1 MKHSCDQILSSSDC
15 VVKSFKKAF
24 DTCTV
29 QLSKFT
35 RFDQWTIIEQ
45 QEGGAFVLRSL
56 QQSSLC
62 LFVLI
67 KYPFLNLYL
76 YPACLNR
83 LLSHSLGKLLIC
95 KYRERIEH
103 YSTGEQSLRAS
114 MKLSLAWTL
123 IVVVLVLFKKHLI
136 LLVLLNLHISFF
148 EFSIVL
154 FTPFTI
160 GKLCYSIKY

>member
-1 MKHSCDQILSSSDC
+1 MAKM
-15 VVKSFKKAF
+15 
-24 DTCTV
+24 
-29 QLSKFT
+29 
-35 RFDQWTIIEQ
+35 
-45 QEGGAFVLRSL
+45 
-56 QQSSLC
+56 
-62 LFVLI
+62 
-67 KYPFLNLYL
+67 YL

-83 LLSHSLGKLLIC
+83 LLSHLLGKLLIC
-95 KYRERIEH
+95 KYRERTEH
-103 YSTGEQSLRAS
+103 FSTGEQSLRAS

-160 GKLCYSIKY
+160 GKLYYSIFAQHSCLTRTQDLLLVKNAFFKETI